1 MSLSQSTTH
10 RLAASGVSLT
20 YGTRDIATNL
30 SLTVP
35 DGAVTVIV
43 GPNGCGKSTL
53 LRAFARLLR
62 PASGAVML
70 DGRDIAQQKTRDIA
84 RRLGLLPQSA
94 MAPDGILVFDLVARG
109 RTPHHT
115 LLQRW
120 SEADEAAVVS
130 AMKATDVTDLA
141 MRRVDEL
148 SGGQRQRVW
157 LAMALAQQT
166 DILLLDEP
174 TTYLDLAHQIEV
186 LDLVQSLNLVEGRT
200 VVMVLHD
207 LNLAC
212 RYANMLVAMRDGRI
226 VAQGHPQEIVSPEMV
241 REVFGLEALVIP
253 DPSSG
258 TPLVVPKVRKP
269 SLPNGIPSRK

>member
-1 MSLSQSTTH
+1 MSMPHALADGLAAENVSLSY
-10 RLAASGVSLT
+10 GV
-20 YGTRDIATNL
+20 REIAKAL
-30 SLTVP
+30 SLRIP
-35 DGAVTVIV
+35 DKSITVIV

-53 LRAFARLLR
+53 LRAFARLLQ
-62 PASGAVML
+62 PISGAVLL
-70 DGRDIAQQKTRDIA
+70 DGRDIIQQRTRDVA

-94 MAPDGILVFDLVARG
+94 VAPDGILVFDLVARG

-120 SEADEAAVVS
+120 SEADEAAVVA
-130 AMKATDVTDLA
+130 AMKATDVSDLA

-174 TTYLDLAHQIEV
+174 TTYLDLAHQIDI
-186 LDLVQSLNLVEGRT
+186 LDLVQTMNLMEQRT

-212 RYANMLVAMRDGRI
+212 RYATTLVAMREGKI
-226 VAQGHPQEIVSPEMV
+226 IAQGRPQDIVSPELV
-241 REVFGLEALVIP
+241 RDVFGLDALVIS
-253 DPSSG
+253 DPSSF
-258 TPLVVPKVRKP
+258 TPLVVPKTNRP
-269 SLPNGIPSRK
+269 PLPNGIPAQK

>member
-1 MSLSQSTTH
+1 MSMSHSLMPSLAAEAVSLS
-10 RLAASGVSLT
+10 
-20 YGTRDIATNL
+20 YGIRDIAEG
-30 SLTVP
+30 LTLRIP
-35 DGAVTVIV
+35 DKSITVII

-53 LRAFARLLR
+53 LRAFARLLQ
-62 PASGAVML
+62 PVAGAVLL
-70 DGRDIAQQKTRDIA
+70 DGRDIAEQRTRDIA
-84 RRLGLLPQSA
+84 RRMGLLPQSA
-94 MAPDGILVFDLVARG
+94 VAPDGILVFDLVARG

-120 SEADEAAVVS
+120 SEADEAAVIA

-141 MRRVDEL
+141 MRRLDEL

-174 TTYLDLAHQIEV
+174 TTYLDLAHQIDI
-186 LDLVQSLNLVEGRT
+186 LDLIQALNMVEGRT

-212 RYANMLVAMRDGRI
+212 RYATTLVAMREGKI
-226 VAQGHPQEIVSPEMV
+226 LAQGRPQDIVSPELV
-241 REVFGLEALVIP
+241 RDAFGLEALVIS

-258 TPLVVPKVRKP
+258 TPLVVPKARQKP
-269 SLPNGIPSRK
+269 LPNGIPPQK